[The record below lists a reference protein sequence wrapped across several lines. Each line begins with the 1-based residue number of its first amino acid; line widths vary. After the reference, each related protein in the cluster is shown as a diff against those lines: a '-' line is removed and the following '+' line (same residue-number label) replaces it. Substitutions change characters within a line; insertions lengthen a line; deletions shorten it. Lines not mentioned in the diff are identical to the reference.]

1 MLPVET
7 TLALFPSAVV
17 VGKITLRPLTLAHAA
32 ALETLG
38 VDTRG
43 SVTESQ
49 ALLCGWILSKDPEDV
64 ISMMCNG
71 CRMDGFSEWIDEN
84 SVDAAVALKGV
95 RMCFRQGTVGFV
107 PGKDGDGKSKTV
119 KFSVGSDLESGFG
132 WPLEIA
138 ECFAHEYSCS
148 LDEAMCTPLSRIFG
162 MLACGRQREGGEAGG
177 PDYYE
182 RIFQSRVKIAKVAK
196 NVKIVKTAVEKGLDS
211 NGGQ

>member
-7 TLALFPSAVV
+7 ILALFPSAVE
-17 VGKITLRPLTLAHAA
+17 VGGLTFRPLTLAHMA

-49 ALLCGWILSKDPEDV
+49 ALLCGWILSMAPKDV
-64 ISMMCNG
+64 IRMMCNG
-71 CRMDGFSEWIDEN
+71 CKTDGFEEWIDEN
-84 SVDAAVALKGV
+84 NVDAAVALEGV
-95 RMCFRQGTVGFV
+95 RMCIRQGTVCFV
-107 PGKDGDGKSKTV
+107 PSKGGDGKSQTV
-119 KFSVGSDLESGFG
+119 RFNIGADLESGFG

-211 NGGQ
+211 NG